1 MQTGAPAS
9 LWEYAVHWAADC
21 LNVRTDPITK
31 KSAYE
36 AYFGHKPDM
45 TACCEFYASVAAL
58 DNSHHGRFASNGVV
72 MRYLG
77 PARGHGVGAV
87 HVYAQ
92 QNTRVVRTWRFLAFA
107 DEKPRPG

>member
-1 MQTGAPAS
+1 MFARLGVAHRRRAPESHVDAAENAIKRLTAIVRTSMQTGAPDS

-21 LNVRTDPITK
+21 LNVRTDPVTE

-58 DNSHHGRFASNGVV
+58 DNSHHGR
-72 MRYLG
+72 
-77 PARGHGVGAV
+77 
-87 HVYAQ
+87 
-92 QNTRVVRTWRFLAFA
+92 
-107 DEKPRPG
+107 